1 MDLNLQRHRSKQ
13 VKDLKPFENY
23 LIALLQNIRFRK
35 KINHF
40 RQKIQTDIH
49 EIKSSD
55 KTITFADQTTKFY

>member
-49 EIKSSD
+49 
-55 KTITFADQTTKFY
+55 